1 MVLEALLKAFQAER
15 KPWEAFF
22 IGFVYATIALFLSL
36 WVFRQQASLVMIF
49 LTSLAAVPLIY
60 NTIKIEEQ
68 KDIESE
74 SESSLLKEHKKAI
87 YLYSYLFL
95 GFIIAFSLWYVVLPT
110 SLLHDL
116 YRTQTQTILD
126 INNKV
131 TGMTPTDTLIL
142 LSTIFLNNV
151 KVLIFCILFAFLY
164 GFGAIFILTWNA
176 SVIST
181 AIGNFV
187 RTNLANYVSLV
198 GLPKVGKYMHIV
210 SLGLLK
216 YSIHGIPEILAY
228 IIAGLTGG
236 IISVA
241 IIRHDFGTKKFENI
255 VLDTSSLVML
265 ALALL
270 LIAAILE
277 VYITPLFF

>member
-1 MVLEALLKAFQAER
+1 MVLESLLKSMQAER

-22 IGFVYATIALFLSL
+22 IGLLYSTVALFLSL
-36 WVFRQQASLVMIF
+36 WIFRQQASLVMIF

-60 NTIKIEEQ
+60 NAIKIEER
-68 KDIESE
+68 KDIEIDSE
-74 SESSLLKEHKKAI
+74 TTLIKEHKKAVSL
-87 YLYSYLFL
+87 YLYLFL
-95 GFIIAFSLWYVVLPT
+95 GFVISFAVWYVILPS

-116 YRTQTQTILD
+116 FRTQTQTILD

-131 TGMTPTDTLIL
+131 TGKTSTDTLIL

-176 SVIST
+176 SVISA

-187 RTNLANYVSLV
+187 RTNLASYASLV
-198 GLPKVGKYMHIV
+198 GLPKIGKYMHIV
-210 SLGLLK
+210 SLGLFK
-216 YSIHGIPEILAY
+216 YSIHGIPEIVAY
-228 IIAGLTGG
+228 IIAGITGG

-241 IIRHDFGTKKFENI
+241 VIRHDFGTKRFENI
-255 VLDTSSLVML
+255 VLDTSSLLML
-265 ALALL
+265 ALGIL

-277 VYITPLFF
+277 VYITPLLF